1 VIGFHDAPIA
11 AYLDPPL
18 TTVRMPLAE
27 MAEQSV
33 DTLIRIVE
41 GERLESLVIEAPP
54 VLVERASTAPPPR
67 LDIERGG

>member
-1 VIGFHDAPIA
+1 
-11 AYLDPPL
+11 
-18 TTVRMPLAE
+18 